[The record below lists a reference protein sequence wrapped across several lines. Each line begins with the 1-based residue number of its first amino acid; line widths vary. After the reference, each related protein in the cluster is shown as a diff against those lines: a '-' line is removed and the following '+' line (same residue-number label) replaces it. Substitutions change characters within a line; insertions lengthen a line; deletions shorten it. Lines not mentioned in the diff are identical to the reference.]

1 MASIVLSFVG
11 NQDPFGSRAGEG
23 SIVTLVKYL
32 VENGKKIKKAILIY
46 TEGTANGAKD
56 TKDWLVTELGIG
68 GEDVEL
74 VPASWELSNDPT
86 DLLKAAQEARR
97 GLDLAR
103 LTLEKGDRIEFNASS
118 GTPAMKSAF
127 SILQA
132 AGYVANGQVWQVRN
146 PSEMR
151 EGQMRVFA
159 TDVGVLRQEFDRK
172 VIQKQIADFNY
183 AGAVESLRFSSLAN
197 DRAIALLEYGRCRM
211 AFDFNLAF
219 THLQVVVNDVPSQL
233 LQEISEL
240 RQRKLDAI
248 AKELY
253 FNAVIRY
260 ENREFSEF
268 LVLLTQ
274 FQECVLALLI
284 KRRLGLDLP
293 SNYQETGIFWEEV
306 RTADGGE
313 PLAALQDA
321 YQGRGWRLTM
331 EGFTKRPQL
340 IGLLSC
346 YGDLEQ
352 LIGLVNF
359 LNEYCEQ
366 RNRCVHRFEGISE
379 VENGV
384 ELVAKL
390 KRLIKMLVALPSENP
405 FDVLNQK
412 VYELISS

>member
-11 NQDPFGSRAGEG
+11 NQDPFGSKSGEG

-172 VIQKQIADFNY
+172 VIQKQVADFNY

-233 LQEISEL
+233 MQEISEL

-284 KRRLGLDLP
+284 KRKLGLDLP
-293 SNYQETGIFWEEV
+293 SNYQETGIFWEQV
-306 RTADGGE
+306 RTADGGQ
-313 PLAALQDA
+313 PLAALQGA
-321 YQGRGWRLTM
+321 YQSRGWKLTM

-412 VYELISS
+412 VYDLISS